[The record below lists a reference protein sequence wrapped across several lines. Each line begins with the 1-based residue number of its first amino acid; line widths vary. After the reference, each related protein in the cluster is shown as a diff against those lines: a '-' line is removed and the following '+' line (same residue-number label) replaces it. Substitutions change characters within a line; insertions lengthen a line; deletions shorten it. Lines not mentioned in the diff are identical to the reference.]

1 MPRLLYFD
9 DLNEGISRQKS
20 HPRFIELASA
30 DFYYDCTDDFS
41 PFGNDDGHDVLFS
54 LEDWY
59 RDGGLDTKIVQFLNH
74 LLADWDLGVPKDL
87 LLTNPEAIESWLS
100 EDRMNET
107 FLLSECRA
115 RLATAFGQLKIT
127 GEVDPRIV
135 IEGLDSISCQ
145 LYMNER
151 ARRIYPD
158 WKYADDNYQRLVQM
172 QEVLKSL

>member
-1 MPRLLYFD
+1 MPKLLYFD
-9 DLNEGISRQKS
+9 NLDEGISRQTS

-59 RDGGLDTKIVQFLNH
+59 RDGGRSTKIVQFLNH
-74 LLADWDLGVPKDL
+74 LLVDWGLGVPKNL
-87 LLTNPEAIESWLS
+87 FRANPDVIESWLS
-100 EDRMNET
+100 EDGMNET

-115 RLATAFGQLKIT
+115 CVATAFGQLKIT
-127 GEVDPRIV
+127 GEVDPKIV
-135 IEGLDSISCQ
+135 LESLVAISCQ

-158 WKYADDNYQRLVQM
+158 WKYANINHQRLVQM